1 MTERSSAATLIYD
14 GDCGLCQRAV
24 ARVRAWDREHRLA
37 YLPFEDRDSVRRF
50 GIGLPALAAAMH
62 LVLPDGR
69 VFSGADAVPELGRL
83 LPGKG
88 WWTWGFLVPGVR
100 PLARHLYGRIARRRR
115 CAVRALPARGQE
127 GQVRPGGGAVTTA
140 ELTAEGVRTALRSV
154 KDPELNL
161 NIMDLGLVYDVD
173 LDDGNVHIRMTL
185 TSPGCPAGPQIMND
199 IHQTVRPLPGVKD
212 VDIEIVWEPYWTPEK
227 IEPKIRAM
235 MGF

>member
-1 MTERSSAATLIYD
+1 MTT
-14 GDCGLCQRAV
+14 Q
-24 ARVRAWDREHRLA
+24 
-37 YLPFEDRDSVRRF
+37 
-50 GIGLPALAAAMH
+50 
-62 LVLPDGR
+62 
-69 VFSGADAVPELGRL
+69 
-83 LPGKG
+83 
-88 WWTWGFLVPGVR
+88 
-100 PLARHLYGRIARRRR
+100 
-115 CAVRALPARGQE
+115 
-127 GQVRPGGGAVTTA
+127 
-140 ELTAEGVRTALRSV
+140 ELTAEGVRTALRTV